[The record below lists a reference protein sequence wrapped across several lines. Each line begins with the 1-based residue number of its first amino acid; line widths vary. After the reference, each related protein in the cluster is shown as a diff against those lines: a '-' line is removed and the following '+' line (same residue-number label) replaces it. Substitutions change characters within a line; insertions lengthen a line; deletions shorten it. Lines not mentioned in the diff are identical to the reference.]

1 MENIILDIETDGL
14 LDSVTKVHC
23 IVMKVETKLYDTHA
37 YYVQV
42 ATTESEKKEA
52 IEKLRVNHII
62 GHNVLGFDL
71 EVLNRL
77 YGLEVPVNQVTDTL
91 ILSRLIYPDI
101 RQEDAVIKRL
111 EPRLWGS
118 HSLKAWGYRLEH
130 YKGEF
135 GTEEED
141 FKELSQE
148 MIDYC
153 TNDVELTNI
162 LWKNLRAKLPP
173 EKSVRL
179 EHNIA
184 NICYQQEKNG
194 FAFNE
199 EQAIKLY
206 SRLSKRRDELS
217 EQLKEVFGSWL
228 INEGLRRNELYSKVK
243 IVDFNPN
250 SRKHIAKRLK
260 ELRGWQPKEFTPS
273 GEAKVDETILKKL
286 EYPEAKLMSEYLM
299 INKRIGQLAEGD
311 QAWLKLVKQGR
322 LHGRVNT
329 MGASTSR
336 ASHSNPNLA
345 QVPNTNAP
353 YGKDCRSLFM
363 PNRGQKLLGIDVSG
377 LELRCLSH
385 YLAKYDN
392 GIYGKKLLEEDIHS
406 VNQEAAGLA
415 TRDQAKTF
423 IYGFLY
429 GAGDQKIGEIVG
441 KGRKEGRLL
450 KTKFLTQLPA
460 LKSLRK
466 AVQEKA
472 VTRGNLKGL
481 DGRRVPVRSKHAA
494 LNTLLQSAGA
504 IICKQWVVEMH
515 SLLNQKGFKRGE
527 DYDQVAFVHD
537 EVQLTVKEDHAKEI
551 GKLCVEAITTTGIG
565 FGLRIPLS
573 GEYSIGG
580 TWAETH

>member
-1 MENIILDIETDGL
+1 MEKIILDIETDGL
-14 LDSVTKVHC
+14 LDTCTKVHC
-23 IVMKVETKLYDTHA
+23 LVMKVEATDHMSYMEI
-37 YYVQV
+37 
-42 ATTESEKKEA
+42 ATTDSEIRTA
-52 IEKLRVNHII
+52 VNKLRNSHII
-62 GHNVLGFDL
+62 GHNILGFDL
-71 EVLNRL
+71 EILKRF
-77 YGLEVPVNQVTDTL
+77 YGLSIPINQITDTL

-101 RQEDAVIKRL
+101 RQEDASVRRL

-118 HSLKAWGYRLEH
+118 HSLEAWGYRLEH

-135 GTEEED
+135 GNEIED
-141 FKELSQE
+141 FQELSQE

-153 TNDVELTNI
+153 KNDVELTNI
-162 LWKNLRAKLPP
+162 LWKNLRAKLPS
-173 EKSVRL
+173 EKSIRL

-184 NICYQQEKNG
+184 EICFEQEKTG
-194 FAFNE
+194 FGFDE
-199 EQAIKLY
+199 EHAIKLY
-206 SRLSKRRDELS
+206 SKLSKRRDELS
-217 EQLKEVFGSWL
+217 EELKDVFGTWL
-228 INEGLRRNELYSKVK
+228 INEGLRRNELYTKVK
-243 IVDFNPN
+243 IIEFNPN
-250 SRKHIAKRLK
+250 SRQHIAKRLK
-260 ELRGWQPKEFTPS
+260 ELRGWKPKEFTPT
-273 GEAKVDETILKKL
+273 GEPKVDESILKKL
-286 EYPEAKLMSEYLM
+286 DYPEAKLMSEYLM

-311 QAWLKLVKQGR
+311 QAWLKLVKEGR

-336 ASHSNPNLA
+336 ASHSHPNLA

-353 YGKDCRSLFM
+353 FGKDCRALFV
-363 PNRGQKLLGIDVSG
+363 PNTGQKLLGIDVSG

-392 GIYGKKLLEEDIHS
+392 GEYGKKLLEEDIHS

-441 KGRKEGRLL
+441 KGRKEGSSL
-450 KTKFLTQLPA
+450 KKKFLSELPA
-460 LKSLRK
+460 LKSLRE
-466 AVQEKA
+466 AVQKKA
-472 VTRGNLKGL
+472 TERGTLRGL
-481 DGRRVPVRSKHAA
+481 DGRLVPVRSKHAA

-515 SLLNQKGFKRGE
+515 SLLNKKGFKRGE

-537 EVQLTVKEDHAKEI
+537 EVQLTVKENYAEEI
-551 GKLCVEAITTTGIG
+551 GRVCVEAITSTGIG

-573 GEYSIGG
+573 GEYSIGNNWG
-580 TWAETH
+580 ETH

>member
-23 IVMKVETKLYDTHA
+23 LVMKIEVTNHMSYVE
-37 YYVQV
+37 V
-42 ATTESEKKEA
+42 ATTKSEIKTALKKLQ
-52 IEKLRVNHII
+52 KSHVI

-77 YGLEVPVNQVTDTL
+77 YGLEVPVDQVTDTL

-101 RQEDAVIKRL
+101 RQEDAAIKRL

-135 GTEEED
+135 GNEEED
-141 FKELSQE
+141 FQELSQE

-153 TNDVELTNI
+153 INDVELTNI

-273 GEAKVDETILKKL
+273 GEAKVDEAILKKL

-353 YGKDCRSLFM
+353 YGKDCRSLFV

-385 YLAKYDN
+385 YLARYDN
-392 GIYGKKLLEEDIHS
+392 GIYGKKLLEEDIHT
-406 VNQEAAGLA
+406 VNQEAAGLS

-441 KGRKEGRLL
+441 KGRREGRLL
-450 KTKFLTQLPA
+450 KTKFLSQLPA

-472 VTRGNLKGL
+472 VTQGTIKGL
-481 DGRRVPVRSKHAA
+481 DGRLVPVRSKHAA

-537 EVQLTVKEDHAKEI
+537 EVQLTVKEDHATEI
-551 GKLCVEAITTTGIG
+551 GRLCVEAITTTGIG

-573 GEYSIGG
+573 GEYSIGE
-580 TWAETH
+580 TWADTH